1 MQVNFA
7 SNRKIFV
14 FLFCVFV
21 NNYIWFWI
29 PVRALIKEPATKS
42 VVGEDGM
49 SCLANIIQAKLP
61 DGVIWPFCF
70 CGSVEANATRYFI
83 QQISK
88 ITYKF

>member
-29 PVRALIKEPATKS
+29 PVRALIKLKFP
-42 VVGEDGM
+42 VFHRVGIM
-49 SCLANIIQAKLP
+49 A
-61 DGVIWPFCF
+61 VIAPIYIF
-70 CGSVEANATRYFI
+70 
-83 QQISK
+83 Q
-88 ITYKF
+88 

>member
-29 PVRALIKEPATKS
+29 PVRALVSIRKYYIFFTLGKFEGLLEKVEELNRQQQDLDSETSDDILDLMREPD
-42 VVGEDGM
+42 V
-49 SCLANIIQAKLP
+49 ANQHLM
-61 DGVIWPFCF
+61 
-70 CGSVEANATRYFI
+70 GSF
-83 QQISK
+83 
-88 ITYKF
+88 